1 MSKHTITINTNQRFR
16 PLRYVLT
23 FGAQFGVIGVGVLV
37 GSTAMQWMGFFFLC
51 LMFATIASKLAE
63 RDTGLTFDEARARI
77 AEIEAGEIGEGR

>member
-23 FGAQFGVIGVGVLV
+23 FGAQLGVIGVGVLV
-37 GSTAMQWMGFFFLC
+37 GSTAMQWMGFLFLC
-51 LMFATIASKLAE
+51 LLFSGIVMRGE
-63 RDTGLTFDEARARI
+63 RHTGLTFDEARARI